1 MIGGPVV
8 DKFNEQINK
17 KDLELILEVNKKAIE
32 IQTSVADQNE
42 EILTII
48 NELLTNQKTFNS
60 DQAFKIDK
68 IIKQSEDTNRDIFKI
83 QVLFLTGLLSLV
95 IQVIQLWKK

>member
-1 MIGGPVV
+1 MVE
-8 DKFNEQINK
+8 KSHEQLNK

-32 IQTSVADQNE
+32 IQTGVADQNE
-42 EILTII
+42 EILTAL
-48 NELLTNQKTFNS
+48 NELLDNQKSFNAE
-60 DQAFKIDK
+60 QTTKVDK
-68 IIKQSEDTNRDIFKI
+68 IIKQSEETNRDIFKI

>member
-1 MIGGPVV
+1 MVE
-8 DKFNEQINK
+8 KNEQLNK

-32 IQTSVADQNE
+32 IQTGVADQNE
-42 EILTII
+42 DILTVL
-48 NELLTNQKTFNS
+48 NELKTTQNLQN
-60 DQAFKIDK
+60 DKIDK
-68 IIKQSEDTNRDIFKI
+68 LVKQSEDTNRDIFKI

>member
-1 MIGGPVV
+1 MV